1 MMGGARLSD
10 GSKHLTSTVVGY
22 RSAAT
27 ATFVPGAGTI
37 ARAAWANKIDPPCLD
52 GNVLTVRVA
61 AMGDT
66 GW

>member
-1 MMGGARLSD
+1 
-10 GSKHLTSTVVGY
+10 VGY
-22 RSAAT
+22 SSAAT
-27 ATFVPGAGTI
+27 APFVPGAGTI

-52 GNVLTVRVA
+52 GNVLMVRVA

>member
-10 GSKHLTSTVVGY
+10 GERPPDVPVVGY